1 MVAAL
6 LACAVLSTLNHK
18 YREHFLDQPAPTYL
32 EYQRLTHLNGVAD
45 SMPKASIA
53 CGSSVSMDASV
64 QDIIKKSSAIG
75 DKFADQIMPMRA
87 IRQDIFRNPGC
98 QSLNFNHT
106 PQNPN
111 DSIVHI
117 DMQDYRLSKACMS
130 VTIAAVQLTKGSNNR
145 VTVQLKDSEQVKALL
160 LLRPFQLAFTINGSN
175 TILYNVERSG
185 LAFHTNLHLPGIGRY
200 QDRVSAIQLVESPE
214 TKAYYPYPGLL
225 KLQQL
230 QAKPNQKAHVTAY
243 YLDIVAEGT
252 DTAVR
257 AVSSNSSNTT
267 IPMYSPNVV
276 DNFNQK
282 LDTAVYNATS
292 NPAITFG
299 LTLRV
304 ASAAKAKLL
313 SGWRSLFAAGQRGLG
328 SSCGNARGFLFMETM
343 PGTFMQSG
351 ITATPQT
358 TC

>member
-1 MVAAL
+1 MAQVNHTLVVSMVAAL

-53 CGSSVSMDASV
+53 CGSLVSMDASV

-98 QSLNFNHT
+98 RSLNFNHT

-117 DMQDYRLSKACMS
+117 DMQDYRLSKACLS

-145 VTVQLKDSEQVKALL
+145 VTVQLKDSDQVKALL

-175 TILYNVERSG
+175 TILYTVERSG
-185 LAFHTNLHLPGIGRY
+185 
-200 QDRVSAIQLVESPE
+200 
-214 TKAYYPYPGLL
+214 PGLPH
-225 KLQQL
+225 Q
-230 QAKPNQKAHVTAY
+230 
-243 YLDIVAEGT
+243 
-252 DTAVR
+252 
-257 AVSSNSSNTT
+257 
-267 IPMYSPNVV
+267 
-276 DNFNQK
+276 
-282 LDTAVYNATS
+282 
-292 NPAITFG
+292 PAP
-299 LTLRV
+299 
-304 ASAAKAKLL
+304 A
-313 SGWRSLFAAGQRGLG
+313 WNWQ
-328 SSCGNARGFLFMETM
+328 
-343 PGTFMQSG
+343 
-351 ITATPQT
+351 
-358 TC
+358 